1 MQIEY
6 IWIIL
11 AALLVLVELW
21 AINCVL
27 RSGTR
32 AETKMLW
39 VVVIVFVPLFGLM
52 LWLFTGPKALV
63 KADSEVEHNKH

>member
-11 AALLVLVELW
+11 ATLLVLAELW

-27 RSGTR
+27 RT
-32 AETKMLW
+32 LW
-39 VVVIVFVPLFGLM
+39 VVVIVFVPLLGM
-52 LWLFTGPKALV
+52 ILWAITGPKAIA
-63 KADSEVEHNKH
+63 KENAGANR

>member
-11 AALLVLVELW
+11 ATLLVLAELW

-27 RSGTR
+27 RSASR

-39 VVVIVFVPLFGLM
+39 VVVIVFVPLLGMIL
-52 LWLFTGPKALV
+52 
-63 KADSEVEHNKH
+63 

>member
-6 IWIIL
+6 VWIIL
-11 AALLVLVELW
+11 ATLLVLVELW

-27 RSGTR
+27 RSASR

-39 VVVIVFVPLFGLM
+39 VVVIVFVPLLGVI
-52 LWLFTGPKALV
+52 LWAITGPKAIDKQ
-63 KADSEVEHNKH
+63 KADVSR

>member
-11 AALLVLVELW
+11 ATLLVLVELW

-27 RSGTR
+27 RSASR

-39 VVVIVFVPLFGLM
+39 VVVIVFVPLLGLI
-52 LWLFTGPKALV
+52 LWVVTGPKAIA
-63 KADSEVEHNKH
+63 KGEAGTQR

>member
-6 IWIIL
+6 VWIIL
-11 AALLVLVELW
+11 ATLLVLVELW

-27 RSGTR
+27 RSASR

-39 VVVIVFVPLFGLM
+39 VVVIVFVPLLGM
-52 LWLFTGPKALV
+52 ILWAITGPKAIA
-63 KADSEVEHNKH
+63 KENAGANR

>member
-27 RSGTR
+27 RSGSR

-39 VVVIVFVPLFGLM
+39 VVVIVFVPLLGLI
-52 LWLFTGPKALV
+52 LWALTGPKAVV
-63 KADSEVEHNKH
+63 KADTGVEHGKH

>member
-11 AALLVLVELW
+11 ATLLVLAELW

-27 RSGTR
+27 RSASR

-39 VVVIVFVPLFGLM
+39 VVVIVFVPLLGM
-52 LWLFTGPKALV
+52 ILWAITGPKAIT
-63 KADSEVEHNKH
+63 KENAGANR

>member
-6 IWIIL
+6 VWIIL
-11 AALLVLVELW
+11 ATLLVLVELW

-27 RSGTR
+27 RSDSR

-39 VVVIVFVPLFGLM
+39 VVVIVFVPLLGM
-52 LWLFTGPKALV
+52 ILWAITGPKAIAKQ
-63 KADSEVEHNKH
+63 KADVSR

>member
-11 AALLVLVELW
+11 ATLLVLAELW

-27 RSGTR
+27 RSASR

-39 VVVIVFVPLFGLM
+39 VVVIVFVPQLGM
-52 LWLFTGPKALV
+52 ILWAITGPKAIA
-63 KADSEVEHNKH
+63 KENAGANR

>member
-11 AALLVLVELW
+11 ATLLVLAELW

-27 RSGTR
+27 RSASR

-39 VVVIVFVPLFGLM
+39 VVVIVFVPLLGVI
-52 LWLFTGPKALV
+52 LWAITGPKAITKQ
-63 KADSEVEHNKH
+63 KADVSR

>member
-6 IWIIL
+6 ICIIL
-11 AALLVLVELW
+11 ATLLVLAELW

-27 RSGTR
+27 RSASR

-39 VVVIVFVPLFGLM
+39 VVVIVFVPLLGM
-52 LWLFTGPKALV
+52 ILWAITGPKAIA
-63 KADSEVEHNKH
+63 KENAGANR

>member
-6 IWIIL
+6 IWIVL

-27 RSGTR
+27 RSASR
-32 AETKMLW
+32 SETKMLW
-39 VVVIVFVPLFGLM
+39 VVVIVFVPLLGLI
-52 LWLFTGPKALV
+52 LWALTGPKAMG
-63 KADSEVEHNKH
+63 KTEPGER